1 MENVTPQKHVNR
13 PSLIEIK
20 NVSKFFKTRKNH
32 VHAVDNVSLNV
43 EQEEFLSIVGPSG
56 CGKSTLLK
64 MIAGLIPAT
73 DGVIQMSGSIVKGPR
88 TDLGIVFQRDLL
100 LDWKNI
106 LDNVLVQ
113 ATFRGLS
120 INDYRPRAQA
130 LLELVGLTGFENQ
143 FPFELSGGMRQRVSL
158 CRALL
163 HNPKL
168 LLMDEPFG
176 ALDALT
182 REQLNLDLQ
191 RIWQQ
196 DKKTVVF
203 VTHSITE
210 AVFLGD
216 QVVVMGPRP
225 GQIITSLPIN
235 LSRPRRLGVRET
247 SLFAEY
253 IHQIRQI
260 FRDMGFL
267 QD

>member
-1 MENVTPQKHVNR
+1 MDDATSPEQTTR
-13 PSLIEIK
+13 PTLIEIED
-20 NVSKFFKTRKNH
+20 VSKVFQARRGR
-32 VHAVDNVSLNV
+32 VHAVDGVSLTV
-43 EQEEFLSIVGPSG
+43 EQGEFLSIVGPSG

-64 MIAGLIPAT
+64 MIAGLVST
-73 DGVIQMSGSIVKGPR
+73 TSGVIRMAGDVVREPR

-100 LDWKNI
+100 LDWKNV

-113 ATFRGLS
+113 ADFRGLPVD
-120 INDYRPRAQA
+120 DYRSRAQE
-130 LLELVGLTGFENQ
+130 LLELVGLTGFESQ

-163 HNPKL
+163 HDPAL

-196 DKKTVVF
+196 DKKTVFF

-216 QVVVMGPRP
+216 RIAVMGPRP
-225 GQIITSLPIN
+225 GRIVTTLSID

-247 SLFAEY
+247 SLFAKY
-253 IHQIRQI
+253 VHQIRQI

-267 QD
+267 RD